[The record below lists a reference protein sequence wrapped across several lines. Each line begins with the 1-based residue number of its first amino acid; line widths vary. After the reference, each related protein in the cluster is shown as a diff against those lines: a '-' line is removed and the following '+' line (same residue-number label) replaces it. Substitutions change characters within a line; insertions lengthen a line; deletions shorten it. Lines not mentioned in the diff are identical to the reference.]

1 MTSRNSNLFP
11 IPEGFQEILH
21 DYAKE
26 VVRYKPEDILDF
38 SIQYFYSLEN
48 EIPLN
53 FIPGNSSNINKE
65 EREDLKTNEINENN
79 NIENNEEN
87 NILESENNIENTNN
101 DENIVFRQT
110 VMGTEGSD
118 SKNNSRIYSASSISN
133 NSELKRTAQAF
144 IGEVIKYGYEE
155 ANQNIENI

>member
-48 EIPLN
+48 AIPLN
-53 FIPGNSSNINKE
+53 FIPGNSSNIKNE
-65 EREDLKTNEINENN
+65 ERENLEEINDNN
-79 NIENNEEN
+79 NIKNNEEN
-87 NILESENNIENTNN
+87 IILESENNNNLNN
-101 DENIVFRQT
+101 DENIVFGQT
-110 VMGTEGSD
+110 VMGTEGTD
-118 SKNNSRIYSASSISN
+118 SKNNSRLYSASSISN
-133 NSELKRTAQAF
+133 NSELKRTAHAF
-144 IGEVIKYGYEE
+144 IGDILKNGYEE